1 MQWASLGQQS
11 QSKGQNIHAWD
22 NAKLIAILHRITTW
36 NVIQSTLLQTLVKSS
51 HLAFAWKLSNCF
63 FMDVPLCLLVGSWCF
78 HDSNV
83 QQQTLL
89 MLLFKRDA
97 LKPKIIGCLC
107 CLANNTTG
115 HCYWRNMKFSFYF
128 LLSSVL
134 LVYMKQFIFW
144 LACVAALVAMVPWKE
159 QNKKTVLVSF
169 MKYFLQGT
177 EALDNLDIIF
187 AFIWVSLLP

>member
-1 MQWASLGQQS
+1 MWYNHRCCKPQWRAHIWLLLGS
-11 QSKGQNIHAWD
+11 SV
-22 NAKLIAILHRITTW
+22 IA
-36 NVIQSTLLQTLVKSS
+36 
-51 HLAFAWKLSNCF
+51 F

-83 QQQTLL
+83 QQQMLL

-115 HCYWRNMKFSFYF
+115 HCYWKNMKFSFYF

-134 LVYMKQFIFW
+134 LVYMKQFVFW